1 VSLPNEPRE
10 AFDATL
16 MPLGE
21 RLLAALHQHRLWMM
35 NTCAAGD
42 SAQKLGR
49 LMPEERK
56 VIARK
61 AGKAR
66 WAKKKQEETS

>member
-1 VSLPNEPRE
+1 MV
-10 AFDATL
+10 
-16 MPLGE
+16 
-21 RLLAALHQHRLWMM
+21 

-49 LMPEERK
+49 LMPEERNG
-56 VIARK
+56 IASK

>member
-1 VSLPNEPRE
+1 MV
-10 AFDATL
+10 
-16 MPLGE
+16 
-21 RLLAALHQHRLWMM
+21 

-56 VIARK
+56 EK
-61 AGKAR
+61 ASKAAKAR
-66 WAKKKQEETS
+66 WVKKKQEETS